1 VKALKWVLV
10 AVVVMGVVGIAMAQ
24 DGADK
29 PKDKPKVL
37 RGTVVK
43 VDGTNVT
50 ILTRA
55 SKDAEAKEVIVA
67 TDEKTK
73 ITIDGKEAKLE
84 DLKKDIRVQV
94 TPDTGTAVEIKA
106 RAPKQPKGGDAP
118 KDAPK

>member
-10 AVVVMGVVGIAMAQ
+10 AVVVMGVVGVAVAQ
-24 DGADK
+24 DAPAK
-29 PKDKPKVL
+29 EKPKVL

-43 VDGTNVT
+43 VDGKNVV
-50 ILTRA
+50 IMTRA
-55 SKDAEAKEVIVA
+55 SKDAEAKEVTVV

-84 DLKKDIRVQV
+84 DLKKDMRVQV

-118 KDAPK
+118 KENPK